1 MPTEPPGYKYEPFA
15 NVRRGGPKESRLYR
29 RALMG
34 EYDYRKY
41 RDETVMER
49 VRRVKDEE
57 KAAKEGRD
65 LGEIQAMS
73 HMCKVEPNHVEDYIN
88 RLNIT
93 AKPIDRPKKPDPSRA
108 SLPQSKAIIRTLSDL
123 ARTSNDVEDSF
134 APIGSPEQARFA
146 TKSLQRPST
155 TQLIG
160 RSGELKNATSTL
172 LAQHDGMNDVSAS
185 PIGSFIEKQIIPE
198 KPDVSDRDPFYMTR
212 DGGQKQKR
220 LYRRALMN
228 EFNRNPD
235 KKKLSKEEV
244 DEWVSRSRAELARHQ
259 PPEIPKDF
267 QPFHNVRRGG
277 PKEKRLYRTALMG
290 EYDYRKPKDNT
301 KLKEGRIIRDSLTL
315 EMADMPDYDPFF
327 GVRHSGPKEVRL
339 YKRALMGEYDYRKA
353 KDETVLEHVR
363 RVNDDP
369 TSQRTTSH
377 MCRVNRDDVNDFMYR
392 QNKAAEPIVH
402 PKVPEPNRASLPLA
416 KKAVEVAATKT
427 LKDNVDY
434 RPMTTQ
440 SGISRYIP
448 LIESRPSVQKEP
460 YKYDPFGGVRRGGP
474 KEKRLYAR
482 ALMGE
487 YDYRKPRDFSVMEL
501 ARMHAAK
508 ETKEEEDRLAAKE
521 AARREAELAAYNQ

>member
-1 MPTEPPGYKYEPFA
+1 MPLGPPGYKYEPFS
-15 NVRRGGPKESRLYR
+15 NVRRGGPKEERLYR
-29 RALMG
+29 SALMG

-49 VRRVKDEE
+49 VRRIKEEE
-57 KAAKEGRD
+57 KAAEEGRV
-65 LGEIQAMS
+65 LAETQAMS
-73 HMCKVEPNHVEDYIN
+73 HMCKVEPDHVSDYIN

-108 SLPQSKAIIRTLSDL
+108 SLPQSRDIVQKSAVL
-123 ARTSNDVEDSF
+123 AQTFNDIEDSF
-134 APIGSPEQARFA
+134 ALIGSPEQARFA
-146 TKSLQRPST
+146 SKSLQRPST
-155 TQLIG
+155 TQFSG
-160 RSGELKNATSTL
+160 NRSSLNNSTSTL
-172 LAQHDGMNDVSAS
+172 LTQQDGINDTTSI
-185 PIGSFIEKQIIPE
+185 PIGSYIEKQVIPE

-244 DEWVSRSRAELARHQ
+244 DEWVVRSQAELARHK
-259 PPEIPKDF
+259 PPEIPTDF

-277 PKEKRLYRTALMG
+277 PKEARLYRTALMG

-301 KLKEGRIIRDSLTL
+301 QLKEGRIIRDSLTL
-315 EMADMPDYDPFF
+315 EMADMPDFDPFF

-363 RVNDDP
+363 RMTEDP
-369 TSQRTTSH
+369 TSQKTTSH
-377 MCRVNRDDVNDFMYR
+377 MCRVSRDDVKDFMYR

-402 PKVPEPNRASLPLA
+402 PKVPKHNKPTLPLA
-416 KKAVEVAATKT
+416 LDHVKMASTNV
-427 LKDNVDY
+427 LKDDVDY
-434 RPMTTQ
+434 RPRTTPPTVSTYQ
-440 SGISRYIP
+440 P
-448 LIESRPSVQKEP
+448 LVESRQAIQKDP
-460 YKYDPFGGVRRGGP
+460 YQYDPFGGVRRGGP

-487 YDYRKPRDFSVMEL
+487 YDYRKPRDFSVMEK
-501 ARMHAAK
+501 ARMNAAK
-508 ETKEEEDRLAAKE
+508 EKKEEEERLAAE
-521 AARREAELAAYNQ
+521 LAAKREAELAAYEQ